1 MDTTKKIIIGA
12 IGAAVVVGA
21 VSIGLI
27 FGLAPADTDLSTIH
41 TQEATSVPE
50 ATEPATV
57 EESSSVQESETV
69 KEGTTGI
76 SVQLETYSSG
86 KYFHSISGGKPD
98 ERQRKTGQC
107 K

>member
-57 EESSSVQESETV
+57 EESSSVRKV
-69 KEGTTGI
+69 RLLKKELQV
-76 SVQLETYSSG
+76 SAYSLRLILPEI
-86 KYFHSISGGKPD
+86 FPFNI
-98 ERQRKTGQC
+98 RW
-107 K
+107 

>member
-50 ATEPATV
+50 PEPATV
-57 EESSSVQESETV
+57 
-69 KEGTTGI
+69 
-76 SVQLETYSSG
+76 G
-86 KYFHSISGGKPD
+86 KVLLF
-98 ERQRKTGQC
+98 RK
-107 K
+107 

>member
-50 ATEPATV
+50 ST
-57 EESSSVQESETV
+57 
-69 KEGTTGI
+69 
-76 SVQLETYSSG
+76 
-86 KYFHSISGGKPD
+86 
-98 ERQRKTGQC
+98 
-107 K
+107 

>member
-69 KEGTTGI
+69 KEGTTGTL
-76 SVQLETYSSG
+76 SCFALSYSLRLILPEI
-86 KYFHSISGGKPD
+86 FPFNI
-98 ERQRKTGQC
+98 RW
-107 K
+107 

>member
-86 KYFHSISGGKPD
+86 NISIHYPVVSQMND
-98 ERQRKTGQC
+98 SSKTGQC

>member
-41 TQEATSVPE
+41 TDRKSV
-50 ATEPATV
+50 V
-57 EESSSVQESETV
+57 
-69 KEGTTGI
+69 
-76 SVQLETYSSG
+76 
-86 KYFHSISGGKPD
+86 
-98 ERQRKTGQC
+98 
-107 K
+107 

>member
-69 KEGTTGI
+69 KELQV
-76 SVQLETYSSG
+76 SAYSLRLILPEI
-86 KYFHSISGGKPD
+86 FPFNI
-98 ERQRKTGQC
+98 RW
-107 K
+107 

>member
-41 TQEATSVPE
+41 TQEATSVPGSNR
-50 ATEPATV
+50 TCNCGG
-57 EESSSVQESETV
+57 
-69 KEGTTGI
+69 KFFC
-76 SVQLETYSSG
+76 SG
-86 KYFHSISGGKPD
+86 K
-98 ERQRKTGQC
+98 
-107 K
+107 

>member
-50 ATEPATV
+50 ATEPQLWRKV
-57 EESSSVQESETV
+57 LLFRKVRLLK
-69 KEGTTGI
+69 KELQV
-76 SVQLETYSSG
+76 SAYSLRLILPEI
-86 KYFHSISGGKPD
+86 FPFNI
-98 ERQRKTGQC
+98 RW
-107 K
+107 